1 MKRKQQVDILDPVLG
16 PVTYPAVV
24 FAAFLY
30 IWCAGEFIPAILESV
45 VGTLGV
51 AWGWAG
57 IERKKR
63 SKRPR

>member
-1 MKRKQQVDILDPVLG
+1 MKRKQQIDILAPVMG
-16 PVTYPAVV
+16 PVIYPAAV

-45 VGTLGV
+45 VGAAGV
-51 AWGWAG
+51 AYGWAG